1 MSPSTHYRWA
11 TSGDT
16 NAFFGLSL
24 DNLADLT
31 LAVSLLVTVFNYPLE
46 FALSHFVP
54 GTALGVIVGDLLFTW
69 MAIRL
74 AKQTRRTDITAMP
87 LGLDTPSTFGMVFFV
102 IGPAYLE
109 ATGNGLS
116 ETDAARQAW
125 HIGMCCIVAS
135 GIFKLCCAPVASRI
149 RQMIPRAALL
159 GSLAAIAL
167 ALISFLPFVELF
179 SQPVIGLVSLGIILA
194 SLTAKVPIPYRIPGA
209 LAALLAGGSIAA
221 VGHSLGWLPSSESH
235 ASFDPLSALW
245 PTGWLDVFQ
254 FTWVTAWPL
263 TFKYL
268 PIVIPFALGTVIGG
282 IDCTESAAAAGDEY
296 DTRGVIAI
304 EGLATLVA
312 GMCGGV
318 IQSTP
323 YIGHPAYKAMGGRAA
338 YTLATAIFIGLA
350 GLTGSFALLY
360 ELIPAAAI
368 LPILIFIGLEISAQS
383 FEATPRRHYPAVAIA
398 CVPALAAL
406 VVIQT
411 NKLVAAGAAPE
422 GQLAIELYSLRI
434 LASGFII
441 TSLVWAGMTAALID
455 RKMIQAATWCASAAT
470 LTLFGIIHSP
480 FTDGRMFFPW
490 AIGAL
495 PPESNGRSP
504 FELMTAYLLLTIT
517 FVGWGVWYAR
527 QQNYSSP
534 YAPAIGA
541 PPGEPPKADVP
552 AAESEG
558 PDLPAN

>member
-1 MSPSTHYRWA
+1 MPPSTHYRWA
-11 TSGDT
+11 TRGDT

-74 AKQTRRTDITAMP
+74 AKQTRRSNITAMP

-135 GIFKLCCAPVASRI
+135 GIFKLCCAPVASKV
-149 RQMIPRAALL
+149 RQLIPRAALL

-179 SQPVIGLVSLGIILA
+179 SQPVIGLVSLGIVLA
-194 SLTAKVPIPYRIPGA
+194 SLTAKVPLPWRVPGA
-209 LAALLAGGSIAA
+209 LAALIVGGSIAA
-221 VGHSLGWLPSSESH
+221 VGQSLAWLPSSEPH
-235 ASFDPLSALW
+235 AGFDPLSALW

-254 FTWVTAWPL
+254 FTWITAWPL

-312 GMCGGV
+312 GICGGV

-338 YTLATAIFIGLA
+338 YTLATALFIGLA

-360 ELIPAAAI
+360 ELIPAPAI

-383 FEATPRRHYPAVAIA
+383 FEATPKRHYPAVAIA

-422 GQLAIELYSLRI
+422 GQLASELYSLRL

-441 TSLVWAGMTAALID
+441 TSLLWAGMTAALID
-455 RKMIQAATWCASAAT
+455 RKLIQAAAWCISAAT

-480 FTDGRMFFPW
+480 FADGRMFFPW
-490 AIGAL
+490 AIGDL

-517 FVGWGVWYAR
+517 FVGWGVWLAR
-527 QQNYSSP
+527 QQNHSSP

-541 PPGEPPKADVP
+541 PPGAPPNAEVP

-558 PDLPAN
+558 PAPPAN

>member
-11 TSGDT
+11 TGGDT

-109 ATGNGLS
+109 ATGNGLP

-135 GIFKLCCAPVASRI
+135 GIFKLCCAPVASKI

-194 SLTAKVPIPYRIPGA
+194 SLTAKVPIPWRIPGA

-221 VGHSLGWLPSSESH
+221 VGHSLGWLPSSQSH

-254 FTWVTAWPL
+254 FTWITAWPL
-263 TFKYL
+263 
-268 PIVIPFALGTVIGG
+268 ALNICPLSSHLLSELLLVVSTVP
-282 IDCTESAAAAGDEY
+282 SAAAAGDEY

-304 EGLATLVA
+304 EDSQPLLQECAAVSFSQHHTS
-312 GMCGGV
+312 V
-318 IQSTP
+318 IRHIRQWVVGKLQWQQPSLSGSLDLP
-323 YIGHPAYKAMGGRAA
+323 GPLPCSMNSFQPGHSSN
-338 YTLATAIFIGLA
+338 LN
-350 GLTGSFALLY
+350 
-360 ELIPAAAI
+360 
-368 LPILIFIGLEISAQS
+368 FIGLEISAQS
-383 FEATPRRHYPAVAIA
+383 FEATPKRHYPAVAVA
-398 CVPALAAL
+398 CIPAAAAL
-406 VVIQT
+406 VIIQT
-411 NKLVAAGAAPE
+411 DKLLAAGGSK
-422 GQLAIELYSLRI
+422 GQLATELYSLRI

-441 TSLVWAGMTAALID
+441 TSLLWAA
-455 RKMIQAATWCASAAT
+455 
-470 LTLFGIIHSP
+470 
-480 FTDGRMFFPW
+480 
-490 AIGAL
+490 
-495 PPESNGRSP
+495 
-504 FELMTAYLLLTIT
+504 
-517 FVGWGVWYAR
+517 
-527 QQNYSSP
+527 
-534 YAPAIGA
+534 
-541 PPGEPPKADVP
+541 
-552 AAESEG
+552 
-558 PDLPAN
+558 

>member
-11 TSGDT
+11 TGGDT

-135 GIFKLCCAPVASRI
+135 GIFKLCCAPVASKI

-194 SLTAKVPIPYRIPGA
+194 SLTAKVPIPWRIPGA
-209 LAALLAGGSIAA
+209 FAALLAGGSIAA
-221 VGHSLGWLPSSESH
+221 VGHSLGWLPSSQSH

-254 FTWVTAWPL
+254 FTWITAWPL
-263 TFKYL
+263 TFKYF

-338 YTLATAIFIGLA
+338 YTLATAIFIGIA

-360 ELIPAAAI
+360 ELIPAPAI

-383 FEATPRRHYPAVAIA
+383 FEATPKRHYPAVAIA

-406 VVIQT
+406 VIIQT
-411 NKLVAAGAAPE
+411 DKLVAAGASPE
-422 GQLAIELYSLRI
+422 GQLATELYSLRL

-441 TSLVWAGMTAALID
+441 TSLLWAGMTAALID
-455 RKMIQAATWCASAAT
+455 RKMIQAAVWCTSAAT

-480 FTDGRMFFPW
+480 FADGRMFFPW
-490 AIGAL
+490 SVGSL

-504 FELMTAYLLLTIT
+504 FELMTAYLLLTRMGCVVQTTTKSFEPI
-517 FVGWGVWYAR
+517 R
-527 QQNYSSP
+527 SSNRRTTWR
-534 YAPAIGA
+534 ATQRRR
-541 PPGEPPKADVP
+541 
-552 AAESEG
+552 SSS
-558 PDLPAN
+558 

>member
-1 MSPSTHYRWA
+1 MTASTHYRWA

-31 LAVSLLVTVFNYPLE
+31 LAVSLLVTVFNYPLD

-54 GTALGVIVGDLLFTW
+54 GTALGVIIGDLLFTW
-69 MAIRL
+69 LAIRL
-74 AKQTRRTDITAMP
+74 AKQTQRTDVTAMP

-109 ATGNGLS
+109 ATGNGLPQ
-116 ETDAARQAW
+116 TDAARQAW

-135 GIFKLCCAPVASRI
+135 GIFKLFCAPVASKI
-149 RQMIPRAALL
+149 RKLIPRAALL

-167 ALISFLPFVELF
+167 ALISFLPFIELL
-179 SQPVIGLVSLGIILA
+179 SQPVIGLVSLGIVLA
-194 SLTAKVPIPYRIPGA
+194 SLTAKVPLPWRLPGA
-209 LAALLAGGSIAA
+209 LAALLAGGLIAA
-221 VGHSLGWLPSSESH
+221 ISQSFGWLPSSEPH
-235 ASFDPLSALW
+235 ASFDPFSALW

-254 FTWVTAWPL
+254 FEWITAWPL
-263 TFKYL
+263 SFKYL

-323 YIGHPAYKAMGGRAA
+323 YIGHPAYKAMGGRAG
-338 YTLATAIFIGLA
+338 YTLATAIFIGIA
-350 GLTGSFALLY
+350 GITGSFALLY
-360 ELIPAAAI
+360 ELIPAPAI

-383 FEATPRRHYPAVAIA
+383 FEATPKRHYPAVAVA
-398 CVPALAAL
+398 CIPALAAL
-406 VVIQT
+406 VIIQT
-411 NKLVAAGAAPE
+411 DKLVAAGASPE
-422 GQLAIELYSLRI
+422 GQLATELYSLRI

-441 TSLVWAGMTAALID
+441 TSLLWAGMTAALID
-455 RKMIQAATWCASAAT
+455 QKIIQAAAWCTSAAI
-470 LTLFGIIHSP
+470 LTLFGVIHSP
-480 FTDGRMFFPW
+480 FADGRMFFPW

-495 PPESNGRSP
+495 PTESNGRSP
-504 FELMTAYLLLTIT
+504 LELMTAYLLLTIT
-517 FVGWGVWYAR
+517 FIGWSFWLRR

-534 YAPAIGA
+534 
-541 PPGEPPKADVP
+541 
-552 AAESEG
+552 
-558 PDLPAN
+558 

>member
-1 MSPSTHYRWA
+1 MAPSTHYRWA
-11 TSGDT
+11 TGGDT

-135 GIFKLCCAPVASRI
+135 GIFKLCCAPVASKI

-194 SLTAKVPIPYRIPGA
+194 SLTAKVPIPWRIPGA

-221 VGHSLGWLPSSESH
+221 VGHSLGWLPSSQSH

-254 FTWVTAWPL
+254 FTWITAWPL
-263 TFKYL
+263 TFKYF

-360 ELIPAAAI
+360 ELIPAPAI

-383 FEATPRRHYPAVAIA
+383 FEATPKRHYPAVAIA

-406 VVIQT
+406 VIIQT
-411 NKLVAAGAAPE
+411 DKLVAAGASPE
-422 GQLAIELYSLRI
+422 GQLATELYSLRL

-441 TSLVWAGMTAALID
+441 TSLLWAGMTAALID
-455 RKMIQAATWCASAAT
+455 RKMIRAATWCTSAAT

-480 FTDGRMFFPW
+480 FADGRMFFPW
-490 AIGAL
+490 SIGNL

-517 FVGWGVWYAR
+517 FAGWGVWYKR
-527 QQNYSSP
+527 QQNHSSP

-541 PPGEPPKADVP
+541 PPGEPPNADVP

-558 PDLPAN
+558 PALPAN